1 LSLARAKQ
9 FPKIHS
15 FLKNIILDWLFLFHP
30 YLGGMEK
37 VNSPWRVISTA
48 VYGAPNEGKIYGM
61 LDIDVTEAWEM
72 IKANR
77 AEGRRI
83 TMTHLVAAAIGR
95 AIGWDIPEMNAFV
108 KRGAVVKRDEVIV
121 TVAVNMHGGKE
132 MTSVK
137 LYDAHK
143 KTVFQIA
150 DEIRNRVAHARS
162 GSENDTMENKSF
174 MAKIPWPFRRMAV
187 LFIRFITNTL
197 GFQIKS
203 MGLGHNA
210 FGSILL
216 SNIGSHGLTTGM
228 GALFPGSKL
237 PAVLIMGKEEDKAVV
252 MDGKIVIRKILPLTG
267 TFDHRIM
274 DGYHGGM
281 LAHHIK
287 RYLENA
293 ELLAEAPVEMKTQS
307 V

>member
-1 LSLARAKQ
+1 M
-9 FPKIHS
+9 
-15 FLKNIILDWLFLFHP
+15 KNL
-30 YLGGMEK
+30 
-37 VNSPWRVISTA
+37 NSSWRIISTA
-48 VYGAPNEGKIYGM
+48 VYGAPNEGKIYGA
-61 LDIDVTEAWEM
+61 LEVDVTDAWEM
-72 IKANR
+72 VKANR

-83 TMTHLVAAAIGR
+83 TMTHLVAAAVGR

-108 KRGAVVKRDEVIV
+108 KRGQLVQRDEVIV

-143 KTVFQIA
+143 KTVFEIA
-150 DEIRNRVAHARS
+150 DEIRNRVAQARS
-162 GSENDTMENKSF
+162 GSDNDTMENKSF
-174 MAKIPWPFRRMAV
+174 MAKIPWPFRRLAFV
-187 LFIRFITNTL
+187 LFRFITSTL
-197 GFQIKS
+197 GLQIKS

-216 SNIGSHGLTTGM
+216 SNIGSHGLSM
-228 GALFPGSKL
+228 GWAALFPGSKL
-237 PAVLIMGKEEDKAVV
+237 PAVLVMGKEEDKPVV
-252 MDGKIVIRKILPLTG
+252 RDGKVVIRKILPMTG

-287 RYLENA
+287 RYLEHA
-293 ELLAEAPVEMKTQS
+293 DLLGEIPVEMQEETIEN
-307 V
+307 

>member
-1 LSLARAKQ
+1 ME
-9 FPKIHS
+9 KIH
-15 FLKNIILDWLFLFHP
+15 
-30 YLGGMEK
+30 
-37 VNSPWRVISTA
+37 SPWRVISTA

-61 LDIDVTEAWEM
+61 LEVDVTNAWDM
-72 IKANR
+72 IMSHR

-83 TMTHLVAAAIGR
+83 TMTHLVAAAVGR
-95 AIGWDIPEMNAFV
+95 SIGWDIPEMNAFV
-108 KRGAVVKRDEVIV
+108 KRGAIVQRDQVIV

-143 KTVFQIA
+143 KTVFEIA
-150 DEIRNRVAHARS
+150 DEIRNRVAQARS
-162 GSENDTMENKSF
+162 GDDNATMDNKSF
-174 MAKIPWPFRRMAV
+174 MAKIPWPFRRGAFL
-187 LFIRFITNTL
+187 LFRFITNTL
-197 GFQIKS
+197 GIQIKS

-228 GALFPGSKL
+228 AALFPGSKL
-237 PAVLIMGKEEDKAVV
+237 PAVLVMGKEEDKAVV
-252 MDGKIVIRKILPLTG
+252 RDGEIVIRKILPLTG

-287 RYLENA
+287 RYLEHA
-293 ELLAEAPVEMKTQS
+293 ELLAEVPLELKEETV
-307 V
+307 